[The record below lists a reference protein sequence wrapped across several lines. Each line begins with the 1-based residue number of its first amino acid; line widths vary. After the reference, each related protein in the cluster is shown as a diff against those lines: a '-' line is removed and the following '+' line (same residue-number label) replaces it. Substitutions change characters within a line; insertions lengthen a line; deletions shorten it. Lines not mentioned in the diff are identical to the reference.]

1 MSTASCSHY
10 QEQSCLTWQLCSL
23 CPLCPY
29 GTGSKRDSSSFLIP
43 WVICNHVADATI
55 TSSHCFRVV
64 IEKSPLSKHGAVPR
78 LFFNSKCAW
87 TGSSPYSLGS
97 LSVFWGDQLKNR
109 GFTHFKWIVPH
120 AIVFYGSLSCKDD
133 KKEGRKQARA
143 LLFRS
148 APLQLPSAPNLPN
161 KSHKFTETRE
171 NCLLLSQV
179 HVRTSLARPVCV
191 SLHYSPLG
199 LEGIQ
204 SEGKSSG
211 TEGKQWHCLSAPG
224 ELMLVQQ
231 DPGTHS
237 LQRKVPTLSSLF
249 PEVPSPPAKE
259 TGEWKGWCLMRKNE
273 KRCTSPHPFEVEV
286 VKQTPFT

>member
-109 GFTHFKWIVPH
+109 RFTPSSELYHML
-120 AIVFYGSLSCKDD
+120 LSFMEPSPVKMTR
-133 KKEGRKQARA
+133 KKGGNKQEPYF
-143 LLFRS
+143 LD
-148 APLQLPSAPNLPN
+148 
-161 KSHKFTETRE
+161 
-171 NCLLLSQV
+171 LLLCDSHQPQISQI
-179 HVRTSLARPVCV
+179 SL
-191 SLHYSPLG
+191 
-199 LEGIQ
+199 
-204 SEGKSSG
+204 
-211 TEGKQWHCLSAPG
+211 TN
-224 ELMLVQQ
+224 
-231 DPGTHS
+231 
-237 LQRKVPTLSSLF
+237 LQRPEKTACSS
-249 PEVPSPPAKE
+249 PRS
-259 TGEWKGWCLMRKNE
+259 M
-273 KRCTSPHPFEVEV
+273 
-286 VKQTPFT
+286 